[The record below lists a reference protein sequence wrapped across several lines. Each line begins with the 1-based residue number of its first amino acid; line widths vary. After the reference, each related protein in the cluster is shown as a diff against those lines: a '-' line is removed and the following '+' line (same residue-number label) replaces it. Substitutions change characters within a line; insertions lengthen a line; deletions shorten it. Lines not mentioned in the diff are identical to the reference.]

1 MRSSEVEDETPEIDL
16 TRDKLAVRWVSYA
29 VGIVLG
35 RFQPGID
42 GALGSAIVEDEDGNT
57 SHMFSPEVEAALR
70 DLADDDGIV
79 ALDPAHPEH
88 LAGKVETAL
97 DLMLGESGTRD
108 VVAEVGGDLQKFL
121 ERDFFTKWHLKWY
134 RKRPTYWLLQS
145 PKKSF
150 GLYLFHERITPDTL
164 FLVQRR
170 YVDPKITG
178 LGHRIT
184 ELRQQRDAAEGRE
197 QRRLQKE
204 LDAAIAEQED
214 VAEFGRRLK
223 RITDRGYAPDLDDG
237 VILNMAPLW
246 EVIPSWSKEP
256 EKYWKALQNGDYD
269 WSHIAM
275 RYWPER
281 VKAKCVTDKSYA
293 IAHER
298 LDLYREPVKA

>member
-1 MRSSEVEDETPEIDL
+1 M
-16 TRDKLAVRWVSYA
+16 
-29 VGIVLG
+29 LG

-57 SHMFSPEVEAALR
+57 SHMFSPEVEATLR

-170 YVDPKITG
+170 YVDPKIAG

-223 RITDRGYAPDLDDG
+223 RDYRPRLRARSRRRRHPEHGAAVGGHP
-237 VILNMAPLW
+237 ILVERAG
-246 EVIPSWSKEP
+246 EVLERAAKRRLRLVAHRD
-256 EKYWKALQNGDYD
+256 ALLARARQGQ
-269 WSHIAM
+269 M
-275 RYWPER
+275 RHRQVVRHRP
-281 VKAKCVTDKSYA
+281 
-293 IAHER
+293 
-298 LDLYREPVKA
+298 